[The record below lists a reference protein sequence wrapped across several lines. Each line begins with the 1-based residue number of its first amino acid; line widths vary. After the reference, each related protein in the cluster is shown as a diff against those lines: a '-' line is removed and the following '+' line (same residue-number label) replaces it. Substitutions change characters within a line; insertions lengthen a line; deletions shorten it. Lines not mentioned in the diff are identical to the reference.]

1 MIRKVKNSNR
11 FLLQGKEILMNTD
24 RNKEHRQVKFEVKRV
39 YVGKKPIE
47 EVFEN
52 VIEHIVDKNIEVDN
66 KRKQTQA

>member
-1 MIRKVKNSNR
+1 
-11 FLLQGKEILMNTD
+11 MNTD
-24 RNKEHRQVKFEVKRV
+24 RNKKHRQVKFEVKRV